1 MISIMSTR
9 ADRDLAWPS
18 APTDLTLASHDVHVW
33 RIPLGLTS
41 SQVETL
47 RQTLAPDEL
56 SRANRFRFEKDRRRY
71 IAARGALRRIL
82 SRYLDVDPA
91 QLGFSY
97 TDYGKPAL
105 IPPSQLQTLNFNLS
119 HSHQLALIA
128 ITDQRQVG
136 IDIEHVRPVPDLG
149 HLAQRFFSAQE
160 NAALEALPEEEKLR
174 GFFNCWT
181 RKEAYIKA
189 RGQGLSAP
197 LGQFDVSLTPRE
209 PARLLNVRGD
219 PQEATRWSLLDLTPA
234 PGYVAALAV
243 EGQVG
248 RLSRWEWPEG
258 LSTHTSSV

>member
-1 MISIMSTR
+1 MASFL
-9 ADRDLAWPS
+9 DQAWLP

-33 RIPLGLTS
+33 RMSLGLPS

-56 SRANRFRFEKDRRRY
+56 SRASRFRFEKERRRF
-71 IAARGALRRIL
+71 IVARGMLRRIL
-82 SRYLDVDPA
+82 GRYLGVDPG

-105 IPPSQLQTLNFNLS
+105 ISPSRPQTLNFNLS

-136 IDIEHVRPVPDLG
+136 IDVEHVRPIPDLED
-149 HLAQRFFSAQE
+149 LAQRFFSAQE
-160 NAALEALPEEEKLR
+160 NAALQALPEEEKLR

-189 RGQGLSAP
+189 RGEGLSLP
-197 LGQFDVSLTPRE
+197 LGQFDVSLTPGE
-209 PARLLNVRGD
+209 PARLLSVRGA
-219 PQEATRWSLLDLTPA
+219 PREAARWSLLDLVPA

-243 EGQVG
+243 EGHASQ
-248 RLSRWEWPEG
+248 LSQWGWPEG
-258 LSTHTSSV
+258 SPTHPGLV